1 MSWNEEIGEWQLV
14 SLLFPSFVNK
24 KVNIENAKDGNVKDF
39 LMMMIAIPLTSYNLL
54 CCTIASSNKIEDQ
67 CP

>member
-24 KVNIENAKDGNVKDF
+24 KVNIKNAKDGNVK
-39 LMMMIAIPLTSYNLL
+39 TS
-54 CCTIASSNKIEDQ
+54 
-67 CP
+67 